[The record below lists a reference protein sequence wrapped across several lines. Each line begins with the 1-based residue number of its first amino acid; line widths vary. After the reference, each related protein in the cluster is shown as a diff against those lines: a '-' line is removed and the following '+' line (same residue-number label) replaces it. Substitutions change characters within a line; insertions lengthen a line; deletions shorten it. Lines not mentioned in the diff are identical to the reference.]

1 MNNKKIKMN
10 NRGIV
15 CLLFL
20 GSCAT
25 SSAAEDINKI
35 NFHEVKQNIQ
45 RLFVPKS
52 NDDYQTVQLSELS
65 NFKYD
70 SEQVKQLPLI
80 SLNAVPTKQVSH
92 TPSVTNLSIDEAVQM
107 AVKRH
112 PTISQ
117 SVSSL
122 SAQNANID
130 YAKAGYYPQLSAGLT
145 TGDLTSKQ
153 YGRQLFEVT
162 ANQMLYDFGKTQTSV
177 DLERIRLLA
186 YQANFL
192 ISIDDISTQVA
203 NAVVNIRRYEELIR
217 IAKEQIHGIDRI
229 YEIASLRAN
238 AGISSQADPIQAETY
253 LQAAEANLIVQQTQ
267 LNLYRQKLSTLLG
280 IDVKNIK
287 FDISDNLIR
296 SSDIYDEPQ
305 YNKIPHMMLAKV
317 QSDLA
322 QLEKKQTQLTAYPTL
337 SVRGSVSQAIN
348 GHHPDTNKNN
358 DTDANIMFEVSSNF
372 YQGGAVAAK
381 TRSASFAEQAAK
393 ARINEIYLQT
403 QDNIRF
409 AQEQI
414 ENKQKQMNVLF
425 VQQAATAKTKELYQE
440 QYKLNTRTLVDLLNA
455 EQSIHSAHQ
464 QIESIRYDVYTH
476 IIDYISAAGK
486 SRDAYQ
492 LNHLTIQGI
501 EIQP

>member
-1 MNNKKIKMN
+1 MN

-15 CLLFL
+15 YLVFL
-20 GSCAT
+20 GMCST
-25 SSAAEDINKI
+25 GSFAEDKNKI
-35 NFHEVKQNIQ
+35 NFHEVKQNVQ

-52 NDDYQTVQLSELS
+52 NDDYQKVQLSELS
-65 NFKYD
+65 NFEYH
-70 SEQVKQLPLI
+70 SEQITQLPLI
-80 SLNAVPTKQVSH
+80 SFTAEHQKQVFK
-92 TPSVTNLSIDEAVQM
+92 TAAKITNMSINEAVQM

-117 SVSSL
+117 GVSSL

-130 YAKAGYYPQLSAGLT
+130 FAKSGYYLQLSAGLT
-145 TGDLTSKQ
+145 TGDLTSRQ
-153 YGRQLFEVT
+153 YGRQLFEVS
-162 ANQMLYDFGKTQTSV
+162 ARQLLYDFGKTKTNV
-177 DLERIRLLA
+177 DLEKTRLLA

-192 ISIDDISTQVA
+192 VGVDDIAAQVA
-203 NAVVNIRRYEELIR
+203 NSVVNVRRYEELIR
-217 IAKEQIHGIDRI
+217 IAKEQIKGIARI
-229 YEIASLRAN
+229 LEIASLRAN

-267 LNLYRQKLSTLLG
+267 LNLYQQKLSTLLG
-280 IDVKNIK
+280 MDVKNIK
-287 FDISDNLIR
+287 FDVSESLIR
-296 SSDIYDEPQ
+296 SSDIYDDPQ

-322 QLEKKQTQLTAYPTL
+322 HLEKKQTQLTAYPTL

-348 GHHPDTNKNN
+348 GQHPDTGKSN
-358 DTDANIMFEVSSNF
+358 DTDANMMLEVSSNF
-372 YQGGAVAAK
+372 YQGGAIAAK
-381 TRSASFAEQAAK
+381 TRSASYAEQAAK
-393 ARINEIYLQT
+393 ARLDEIYLQT

-425 VQQAATAKTKELYQE
+425 IQQAATAKTKELYQE

-464 QIESIRYDVYTH
+464 QIESIRYDIYTH
-476 IIDYISAAGK
+476 IIDYISSAGK
-486 SRDAYQ
+486 SRDVYQ
-492 LNHLTIQGI
+492 LNHLVIQGI